1 MSLRSYLALI
11 CATIIKSASRA
22 AIKSLNFGVEAD
34 FIFRRFDRTNRA
46 VFGRN
51 AQIVENV
58 AFRAALVLLAEQI
71 QVVDWVSFS
80 LKFFA

>member
-1 MSLRSYLALI
+1 VVIAPLVFTRNASLNYLALI
-11 CATIIKSASRA
+11 GAAIIESASRA

-34 FIFRRFDRTNRA
+34 FVFRRFDRTNRA

-58 AFRAALVLLAEQI
+58 AF
-71 QVVDWVSFS
+71 
-80 LKFFA
+80 